1 MIPNGF
7 NSPTDILRFS
17 QLPPVFQAQR
27 IKNIKM
33 NTAIEINYLQGIA
46 ENNFAVLQHIYKESL
61 PEVVKYIQRNSGG
74 IDDAKDVFQEAIL
87 VIFNKIKQ
95 EELTLTTT
103 FHIYLFSI
111 CKRIWLKKLRSKS
124 SQVLPL
130 SATWGLTIENEY
142 EEQFLKSRKWKLFN
156 AKLESLAEEC
166 RKVLQ
171 MLFNGQSG
179 REIAAE
185 MGYTEDYAKRK
196 KYKCKLSLMDLVRK
210 DPEFKA
216 LME

>member
-1 MIPNGF
+1 MNILLE
-7 NSPTDILRFS
+7 TD
-17 QLPPVFQAQR
+17 
-27 IKNIKM
+27 
-33 NTAIEINYLQGIA
+33 YLKGIA
-46 ENNFAVLQHIYKESL
+46 ANDYTILQEIYQKSL
-61 PEVVKYIQRNSGG
+61 PEVVKYIKRNSGTLE
-74 IDDAKDVFQEAIL
+74 DAKDVFQEAIL
-87 VIFNKIKQ
+87 VIYNKVK
-95 EELTLTTT
+95 EDELTLTTT
-103 FHIYLFSI
+103 FHVYLFSI

-142 EEQFLKSRKWKLFN
+142 EEQFLKTRKWKLFN
-156 AKLESLAEEC
+156 AKLESLATEC

-179 REIAAE
+179 KEIAIA
-185 MGYTEDYAKRK
+185 MGYTEAYAKRK

-216 LME
+216 LISD

>member
-1 MIPNGF
+1 
-7 NSPTDILRFS
+7 
-17 QLPPVFQAQR
+17 
-27 IKNIKM
+27 M
-33 NTAIEINYLQGIA
+33 NATIEVDYLKGIA
-46 ENNFAVLQHIYKESL
+46 ENDYLTLQKLYQNSL
-61 PEVVKYIQRNSGG
+61 PEVIKYIKRNSGNL
-74 IDDAKDVFQEAIL
+74 DDAKDVFQEAIL
-87 VIFNKIKQ
+87 VIYNKVQQ

-103 FHIYLFSI
+103 FHVYLFSI

-130 SATWGLTIENEY
+130 SATWGLTAENEY

-156 AKLESLAEEC
+156 TKLESLATEC

-179 REIAAE
+179 KEIAAE

-210 DPEFKA
+210 DPEFNA
-216 LME
+216 LIS